1 MKAPLLSLN
10 EISQQLARREISSR
24 DVVQQCLD
32 RIESTNTR
40 VNAYVHLRADAAI
53 ETAKSVDERRAA
65 GEKLAPLAGI
75 PIGIKDVLCCTE
87 MPTTCGSKILENYRS
102 PFDSSIV
109 SSLKRDGAI
118 ILGKTNLDEFA
129 MGGSTETSIFGPSRN
144 PWAYDRT
151 CGGSSGGSAAVVAA
165 GYSPGA
171 IGTDTGGSI
180 RQPAAFCG
188 VCGLKPTYGRV
199 SRYGLVAYGSSLDQ
213 AGPFGST
220 VADIALLLQSIAG
233 HDSRDS
239 TSLNIAVP
247 DFVEPLNAKAQG
259 MTIGVIREHLDGKGL
274 DPEIHSA
281 LLAAIDVYKSL
292 GVRIVDVSLPHTKYS
307 ISTYYIIAPCEAS
320 SNLSRFDGAHY
331 GYRAPKQTADKSSDA
346 SASAL
351 VQMYSDSRS
360 QGFGAEVRRRIMLG
374 TYALSSGYYNKY
386 YLKALQVRRMIRQD
400 YDNAFETVDAL
411 LGPTTPTPAFRLG
424 EKVNDPVQMYLEDL
438 FTVGANLAGI
448 PAMSIPIGTSSESK
462 LPLGM
467 QLQSAPLT
475 EAKLI
480 TLGHAYQ
487 KAVGFPP
494 TLPTASDL

>member
-1 MKAPLLSLN
+1 MKAPLISLH
-10 EISQQLARREISSR
+10 EISQQLTRREVSSR
-24 DVVQQCLD
+24 EVVQQCLD
-32 RIESTNTR
+32 RINATNSQ
-40 VNAYVHLRADAAI
+40 VNAYIHLQPESALNAAN
-53 ETAKSVDERRAA
+53 AVDERRAA
-65 GEKLAPLAGI
+65 GESLSPLAGI

-102 PFDSSIV
+102 PFDSSV
-109 SSLKRDGAI
+109 VASLKRDNAI

-144 PWAYDRT
+144 PWAPDRT

-165 GYSPGA
+165 GYSPGS

-213 AGPFGST
+213 AGPFGHT
-220 VADIALLLQSIAG
+220 VADVAMLLQSIAG
-233 HDSRDS
+233 HDDRDS
-239 TSLNIAVP
+239 TSLDIAVP
-247 DFVEPLNAKAQG
+247 SFTEPLQASPKG

-274 DPEIHSA
+274 DPEIHAS

-292 GVRIVDVSLPHTKYS
+292 GVRIVDISLPHTKYS

-331 GYRAPKQTADKSSDA
+331 GFRAPKSTVEKPVSDN
-346 SASAL
+346 ASAL

-386 YLKALQVRRMIRQD
+386 YLKALQVRRLIRQD
-400 YDNAFETVDAL
+400 YDNAFESVDVL
-411 LGPTTPTPAFRLG
+411 LGPTTPTPAFPLG
-424 EKVNDPVQMYLEDL
+424 DKVNDPVQMYLEDL

-448 PAMSIPIGTSSESK
+448 PAMSIPIGTTNASK
-462 LPLGM
+462 LPIGM

-487 KAVGFPP
+487 AAVGFTPS
-494 TLPTASDL
+494 LPSASDL